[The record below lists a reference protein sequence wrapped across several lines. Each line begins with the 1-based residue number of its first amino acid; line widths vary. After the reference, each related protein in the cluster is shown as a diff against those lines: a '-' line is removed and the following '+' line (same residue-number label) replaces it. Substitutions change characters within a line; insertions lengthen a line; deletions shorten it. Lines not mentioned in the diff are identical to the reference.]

1 MGLPPSVRLP
11 FEAFVVYHKRV
22 LALRNWAGPEI
33 NPVRGLPQ
41 GDSLSVLFAV
51 IWGIAMH
58 GSSGALAASEAF
70 MLSWNI
76 QLNVSKTTLVL
87 SRAAREQWPP
97 EFCGVP
103 HLASVRL
110 LGVEVGPSPTGFLM
124 NDRMGVAL
132 DRLTRIR
139 MLPLPLF
146 LVRRLVAAFVSPVLY
161 GVSFSV
167 VPSARWNKLK
177 DQ

>member
-1 MGLPPSVRLP
+1 MHGVIRC
-11 FEAFVVYHKRV
+11 A
-22 LALRNWAGPEI
+22 
-33 NPVRGLPQ
+33 LPQ
-41 GDSLSVLFAV
+41 PELTLAIYLDDVTFLSADPSLLLR
-51 IWGIAMH
+51 
-58 GSSGALAASEAF
+58 ALAASEAF

-87 SRAAREQWPP
+87 SKAARENWPP

-103 HLASVRL
+103 HLTSVRL
-110 LGVEVGPSPTGFLM
+110 LCVEVGPSPTGFLM
-124 NDRMGVAL
+124 NDRMSVAL

-146 LVRRLVAAFVSPVLY
+146 LVRRMVASFVSPVLY

-167 VPSARWNKLK
+167 VPSV
-177 DQ
+177 